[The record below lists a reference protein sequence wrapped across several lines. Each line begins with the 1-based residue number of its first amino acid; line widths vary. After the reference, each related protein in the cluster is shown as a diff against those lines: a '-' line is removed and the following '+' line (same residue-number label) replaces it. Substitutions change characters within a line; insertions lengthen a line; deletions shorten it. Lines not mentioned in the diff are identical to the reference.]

1 MTNFHYN
8 VAKDVGIDQRK
19 YIDLL
24 GSDLELEIKPTGQI
38 SLDYIT
44 LRYLF
49 FFFKVDNYQIDESCL
64 KQLAIDENPYDVYMS
79 VLRKNNFIVKPTIY
93 KSNDRRLSNGQLLVI
108 FKDDN
113 TPLLLFDNSGFQPK
127 VFDPNL
133 GIISPISSVSNY
145 NIKPQALYV
154 SYSDSSNGQS
164 LTSLL
169 KFASSRLKN
178 NFIILFLTLALAAT
192 LGLAYPL
199 ILSSLIETAIP
210 QGLTNIVIGLS
221 LFYLLISIA
230 FLISEFAAVFSF
242 IFIDTVLDVRLQ
254 TSVFMRLFKMP
265 IEFFKQYRS
274 GDLMARAEAIS
285 QIRAILSGSFIDTVV
300 HSSILITSFL
310 VMLIIS
316 WKLTILVAII
326 TLLYIISTVF
336 LGILESKQT
345 VEQLRL
351 QGLNIGYIF
360 TALKMVL
367 QFRSE
372 KRQPLL
378 LTQFST
384 LIFRQLRKSFRA
396 EFYGQTAD
404 LIDTILKS
412 FGLFFL
418 FIIGHSLISS
428 TTTSKEIIPFST
440 GMFVGFISLYSV
452 YVASLY
458 QLTRSL
464 SKNGSTAFA
473 LWERA
478 YPIFHESDESRS
490 NEFQFKNKISSIK
503 LNNVHFKYPSQTTY
517 LFEGFDLDVKKGESV
532 NIKGDTASGKTTLI
546 RLILGFQS
554 PHLGSFEINS
564 IDILNLNVDNIR
576 SRFGCIMQTRD
587 ILPGTL
593 KDFLLNGGQ
602 YKEQHLITILKA
614 IEAYEMYSKYPL
626 GLNTPVAFNGVNFP
640 SDFREVLLLTRSLLS
655 KPDVFIADDSLYSTD
670 LNRIKMIRSYLGDDA
685 IILLVSNRADIVDYC
700 DRSITL
706 QNKFLTT

>member
-1 MTNFHYN
+1 MTNVHYN

-19 YIDLL
+19 YTDLL

-49 FFFKVDNYQIDESCL
+49 FFFKVDNYQIDESYL
-64 KQLAIDENPYDVYMS
+64 KQLAIDEKPHDVYMS
-79 VLRKNNFIVKPTIY
+79 VLRKNNFVVKPTIY
-93 KSNDRRLSNGQLLVI
+93 KSNDSRLSNGQLLVI

-127 VFDPNL
+127 VFDPNSA
-133 GIISPISSVSNY
+133 IISPISSVSNY

-154 SYSDSSNGQS
+154 SYSDSSNGQN

-169 KFASSRLKN
+169 KFASSRLKT

-242 IFIDTVLDVRLQ
+242 IFIDTILDVRLQ

-326 TLLYIISTVF
+326 TLLYIISTAF

-372 KRQPLL
+372 KRQPFL

-384 LIFRQLRKSFRA
+384 LIFRQLSKSFRA

-428 TTTSKEIIPFST
+428 TTTSKEIIPFSP

-478 YPIFHESDESRS
+478 YPIFHESDESRA
-490 NEFQFKNKISSIK
+490 NEFQFKNNISSIK

-517 LFEGFDLDVKKGESV
+517 LFDGFDLDIKKGESV

-554 PHLGSFEINS
+554 PHLGSFEINN
-564 IDILNLNVDNIR
+564 IDILNLNVDDIR
-576 SRFGCIMQTRD
+576 SRLGCIMQTRD

-706 QNKFLTT
+706 QNKLLTT